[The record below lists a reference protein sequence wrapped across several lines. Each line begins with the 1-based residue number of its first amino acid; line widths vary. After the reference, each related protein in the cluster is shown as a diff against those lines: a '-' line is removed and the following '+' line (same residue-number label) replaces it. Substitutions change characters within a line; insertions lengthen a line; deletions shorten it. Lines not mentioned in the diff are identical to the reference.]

1 MQNLKVESLYKV
13 VLNKKICYNH
23 FIKVHLYAKFE
34 STGENMEIKRDLYIE
49 QLVARKHN
57 NMIKVITGIRR
68 CGKSYLLFN
77 LFKEHLLSEGV
88 KIDHIIELSLDNIEN
103 KKYRDPNQL
112 YNYVKHLIVDKDMY
126 YVFLDEVQMVNE
138 FEDALNGFL
147 HIKNVDVYITGSNA
161 KFLSKDIVT
170 EFRGRGDQVHIYPL
184 SFKEYYSCSDKSETE
199 ALKDYMYYGGL
210 PQIVQMI
217 NHLQKQ
223 SYLNN
228 LLLETYISDI
238 INRNNLKNDVELS
251 ELLDILAS
259 YIGSLTS
266 SKKLVDSF
274 KSIKNSSI
282 SIPTINNYLN
292 YFMDS
297 FLIDKAIRYDI
308 KGKKY
313 IDTPSK
319 YYFVD
324 LGLRNARLSFRQI
337 EENHLLENLI
347 YNELKIRGFSVDVG
361 EVIINTKDSNNKQ
374 IRKRL
379 EVDFVCNKA
388 DERYYIQFAL
398 TLPDKEKME
407 QEQRSL
413 INIKDSFQ
421 KIIISKDDVITH
433 YNEDGILILNI
444 FDFLLGKSILK

>member
-1 MQNLKVESLYKV
+1 
-13 VLNKKICYNH
+13 
-23 FIKVHLYAKFE
+23 
-34 STGENMEIKRDLYIE
+34 MEIKRDMYIE
-49 QLVARKHN
+49 QLIARKHN
-57 NMIKVITGIRR
+57 NMIKVLTGIRR

-77 LFKEHLLSEGV
+77 LFKEYLLQEGV
-88 KIDHIIELSLDNIEN
+88 KSNHIIELSLDNIAN
-103 KKYRDPNQL
+103 KKYRDPDEL
-112 YNYVKHLIVDKDMY
+112 YNYVKNQITDDDMY
-126 YVFLDEVQMVNE
+126 YLFLDEVQMVNE
-138 FEDALNGFL
+138 FEDVLNGFL
-147 HIKNVDVYITGSNA
+147 HIKNVDTYVTGSNA

-170 EFRGRGDQVHIYPL
+170 EFRGRGDQVHVYPL
-184 SFKEYYSCSDKSETE
+184 SFKEYYLYSNKSESL

-210 PQIVQMI
+210 PQIAFMV

-223 SYLNN
+223 SYLEN

-238 INRNNLKNDVELS
+238 INRNNLKNDVEIS

-266 SKKLVDSF
+266 TKKLADTL
-274 KSIKNSSI
+274 KSVRNSSI

-324 LGLRNARLSFRQI
+324 LGLRNARLNFRQI
-337 EENHLLENLI
+337 EETYLLENLI
-347 YNELKIRGFSVDVG
+347 YNELKIRGFAVDVG
-361 EVIINTKDSNNKQ
+361 EVIINTKDSNDKQ
-374 IRKRL
+374 VRKRL

-398 TLPDKEKME
+398 TLPDKEKIE

-413 INIKDSFQ
+413 TNIKDSFQ
-421 KIIISKDDVITH
+421 KIINTKDDVITH
-433 YNEDGILILNI
+433 YNQDGILILNI
-444 FDFLLGKSILK
+444 FDFLLGKSVLK

>member
-1 MQNLKVESLYKV
+1 MH
-13 VLNKKICYNH
+13 ID
-23 FIKVHLYAKFE
+23 AKFE
-34 STGENMEIKRDLYIE
+34 SGDYNMEIKRDVYIK
-49 QLVARKHN
+49 QLIERKHN
-57 NMIKVITGIRR
+57 NMIKVLTGIRR

-77 LFKEHLLSEGV
+77 LFKEHLLLTGV
-88 KIDHIIELSLDNIEN
+88 KIDHIIELSLDNIEY
-103 KKYRDPNQL
+103 KRYRDPDQL
-112 YNYVKHLIVDKDMY
+112 YNYVKNLIIDKDMY
-126 YVFLDEVQMVNE
+126 YVFLDEVQMVKD
-138 FEDALNGFL
+138 FEDVLNGFL
-147 HIKNVDVYITGSNA
+147 HIKNIDVYVTGSNA

-170 EFRGRGDQVHIYPL
+170 EFRGRGDQIHVYPL
-184 SFKEYYSCSDKSETE
+184 SFKEYYSISNKSEVA
-199 ALKDYMYYGGL
+199 ALKDYIYYGGL
-210 PQIVQMI
+210 PQTVSMV
-217 NHLQKQ
+217 NHTQKQ

-238 INRNNLKNDVELS
+238 LNRNNLKNEAELS

-266 SKKLVDSF
+266 TKKLVDTF
-274 KSIKNSSI
+274 KSVRNSSI

-319 YYFVD
+319 FYFVD
-324 LGLRNARLSFRQI
+324 LGLRNARLNFRQL

-347 YNELKIRGFSVDVG
+347 YNELKIKGFLVDVG
-361 EVIINTKDSNNKQ
+361 EVTINTKDTNDKQ

-388 DERYYIQFAL
+388 DERYYIQFAF
-398 TLPDKEKME
+398 TLPNKEKME
-407 QEQRSL
+407 QEKRSL
-413 INIKDSFQ
+413 MCIKDSFQ
-421 KIIISKDDVITH
+421 KIIITKDDVITH
-433 YNEDGILILNI
+433 YNQDGILILNI
-444 FDFLLGKSILK
+444 FDFLLGRSILK